1 MSMYLHRIGATTPIA
16 RVTWQPED
24 AALYALALGAGV
36 DQSQFTITAP
46 PTTRQLV
53 YPTFVLAGV
62 LAVDSARW
70 PDPALQTGDYRIGQL
85 VLGEQGVRFNGSVP
99 AAGDVQV
106 STTVEGIYDKG
117 AGALVS
123 LETRVTDARTRLS
136 MFTAT
141 TGVFVIGG
149 GGFGGSRGPSGPQTK
164 VPTRTPNARS
174 WFPTLD
180 NQTLWY
186 RYAGNDRNPIHVDAE
201 MAREAGYRAP
211 ILMGQNT
218 LGFACR
224 AIVET
229 VCGGDPTVL
238 ASISGRFAAAGYNG
252 DMLGVELWTG
262 DDVGVDPHGDAI
274 VLFRV
279 VNQHREVLVDR
290 GFATVR

>member
-1 MSMYLHRIGATTPIA
+1 MVMYLHRVGCRTTA
-16 RVTWQPED
+16 AHVTWQPED

-36 DQSQFTITAP
+36 DHPAFTVTAP
-46 PTTRQLV
+46 ATPAQSV

-62 LAVDSARW
+62 LAAESARW

-85 VLGEQGVRFNGSVP
+85 VLGEQGVRLHGSVP
-99 AAGDVQV
+99 ASGDVEV
-106 STTVEGIYDKG
+106 VTTVAGIYDKG

-123 LETRVTDARTRLS
+123 LETVAIDSRTRAP

-149 GGFGGSRGPSGPQTK
+149 GGFGGDRGGAGPQTK
-164 VPTRTPNARS
+164 IPNRAPNARL
-174 WFPTLD
+174 WFPTLA

-186 RYAGNDRNPIHVDAE
+186 RYAGHDRNPIHVDAE
-201 MAREAGYRAP
+201 VAREAGYRAP

-224 AIVET
+224 ALVET
-229 VCGGDPTVL
+229 VCGGDPHAL

-252 DMLGVELWTG
+252 DVLGVEIWMG
-262 DDVGVDPHGDAI
+262 DDIGADPDGAGI
-274 VLFRV
+274 ALFRV
-279 VNQHREVLVDR
+279 RNQHRDVLVDR
-290 GFATVR
+290 GYATVR